1 MHSTSVLWHNPRC
14 SKSREALTL
23 LRARGVEPEIRL
35 YLQQPPTLDELR
47 QVAGALDRPISD
59 WIRFNEPLARQLGL
73 HPQQTRSDEDWLSLL
88 AAHPSL
94 IERPLLLHAGRAALG
109 RPPSQVLRLFGP

>member
-1 MHSTSVLWHNPRC
+1 MHSPTVLWHNPRC
-14 SKSREALTL
+14 SKSRDALAL

-47 QVAGALDRPISD
+47 EMAAALDRPVRD
-59 WIRFNEPLARQLGL
+59 WIRFKEPLARQLQL
-73 HPQQTRSDEDWLSLL
+73 DAQQMRSDDDWLNIL

-109 RPPSQVLRLFGP
+109 RPPEQVLRLFGS